1 MTKSLEDPD
10 ISDPPSG
17 TERARRGRK
26 TVPDIERG
34 VSVIRNQVR
43 TLPNAPGVYRML
55 DENGDVLYVGKA
67 RSLKKRVVNYTHAA
81 KLEHRIFRMVSET
94 AAMEIVRTH
103 TEVEA
108 LLLESNMIK
117 RLKPRFNVLLRDDK
131 SFPHILLTGDH
142 PYPQITKHRGA
153 RKRKGQYFGPFAS
166 AGSVNRTITALQR
179 GFLLRNCTDSMF
191 SNRQRPCLQYQIKRC
206 SAPCVGYV
214 TEAEYA
220 RQVEDATRFL
230 TGQSNQIQRE
240 FAARMQEAA
249 EALEFETA
257 AIYRNRIRALTA
269 VQANQDINVE
279 GVEEADVI
287 AMYGEGGQTC
297 IQVFFFRAG
306 SNFGNRAYFPAHDK
320 QTEPADVLA
329 SFIGQF
335 YDDKVP
341 PRLILI
347 SDDIEEQ
354 ALVAEALSTRAD
366 RKVELSRPQRG
377 GRRKLMDHA
386 LTNAREALGR
396 RMAESASQRKLL
408 EGVAATF
415 GLETTPE
422 RIEVYDNSHI
432 QGSNAVG
439 AMIVAGPDGPM
450 KNAYRKFNIRN
461 VTDRESAT
469 QDGLAEVEAGDDYA
483 MMRQVLTRRFGRA
496 LKEDPDRTTGVWP
509 DLILVDGGQGQLT
522 VATEVFAELGID
534 DVTVVG
540 VAKGPDRD
548 AGRERFFMPGRE
560 PFLMERRDPV
570 LYFLQRLRDEAHR
583 FAIETH
589 RAKRTKAISAN
600 PLDEIA
606 GIGAKRK
613 KALMHHFGSARG
625 VSRAGLGDLEAVE
638 GISKAVARKV
648 YDHFHEDG

>member
-94 AAMEIVRTH
+94 ASMEIVRTH

-214 TEAEYA
+214 SEAEYA

-249 EALEFETA
+249 EQLEFETA

-279 GVEEADVI
+279 GLEEADVI
-287 AMYGEGGQTC
+287 AMYGEGGNTC

-320 QTEPADVLA
+320 QTEPEDVLA
-329 SFIGQF
+329 AFIGQF

-341 PRLILI
+341 PRLVLI
-347 SDDIEEQ
+347 SQDIPEQ
-354 ALVAEALSTRAD
+354 DLIAEALSTRAD

-408 EGVAATF
+408 EGVAAAF
-415 GLETTPE
+415 GLDTTPE

-439 AMIVAGPDGPM
+439 AMIVAGPDGLM
-450 KNAYRKFNIRN
+450 KSAYRKFNIRN
-461 VTDRESAT
+461 VTGRESTA
-469 QDGLAEVEAGDDYA
+469 QEGLAEVEAGDDYA

-534 DVTVVG
+534 DVAVVG

-589 RAKRTKAISAN
+589 RAKRTKAIGAN